1 MQNSDWNTAND
12 LVKERKWNEALIAFE
27 RAFKEL
33 SEHPDFIHDRAVC
46 LFNLGRKKEALAEL
60 NRAVGIQPDYSY
72 RYASRAYMR
81 NALKDIHGAIADYK
95 KAIELDPEDAI
106 SMNNLGMLEEQL
118 GYTQEARERFQLADE
133 LNTIMTERGIS
144 YQEERVTL
152 RELQER
158 TEAASSS
165 AQDAKT
171 EQETAKIQE
180 VEDAENG
187 NPKLREMAKVFRSGE
202 SFREFISF
210 LRNGFKLGP
219 EKKPPG
225 DDLSR

>member
-12 LVKERKWNEALIAFE
+12 LVKERKWDEALLAFE
-27 RAFKEL
+27 RAFKDL
-33 SEHPDFIHDRAVC
+33 SEHPDLVHDRAVC

-60 NRAVGIQPDYSY
+60 NRAVTLQPDYSY

-81 NALKDIHGAIADYK
+81 NALKDIHGAISDYK

-144 YQEERVTL
+144 YQEERITL

-158 TEAASSS
+158 SEESSPS
-165 AQDAKT
+165 AQGAQTNEKT
-171 EQETAKIQE
+171 AEQEA
-180 VEDAENG
+180 VESSEKG
-187 NPKLREMAKVFRSGE
+187 NSKLREMAKVFRSGE
-202 SFREFISF
+202 SFREFLSF
-210 LRNGFKLGP
+210 LRNGFKLGA
-219 EKKPPG
+219 EKQPPR
-225 DDLSR
+225 DDLS